1 MSSRMSELRW
11 SIADLADALA
21 EGVRALSEALDRE
34 QAVRGFDLADEID
47 LHPALAESLVSA
59 GFGAHREC
67 RFPAD
72 RTKRKQSEGERC
84 DLVVTHDGR
93 SLRAPDRAPTL
104 FDPDDAMSLDDAFW
118 MEVKTVSQFRESGPN
133 PTYASQLL
141 STVRKDVTK
150 LSKDAGILH
159 AGLLLLLFVE
169 RDEVADHDLTV
180 WQDRCLERGLPIGAP
195 ARRSIP
201 LTDRHGH
208 GVCALALYP
217 VHGL

>member
-1 MSSRMSELRW
+1 MSVPMSHPRW

-21 EGVRALSEALDRE
+21 EGVRAMSEALDRE
-34 QAVRGFDLADEID
+34 QAVRGFDLADEVD
-47 LHPALAESLVSA
+47 LHPPIAAALIAA
-59 GFGAHREC
+59 GYGVHREC

-72 RTKRKQSEGERC
+72 RAKRRQSEGERC
-84 DLVVTHDGR
+84 DVVITHDGR
-93 SLRAPDRAPTL
+93 TLRAPDHPPTL
-104 FDPDDAMSLDDAFW
+104 FDPADAVPLDDAFW

-169 RDEVADHDLTV
+169 RDDVAEHDLNV
-180 WQDRCLERGLPIGAP
+180 WQDRCLQRGLPIGAP

-201 LTDRHGH
+201 ITDRHGH
-208 GVCALALYP
+208 GICALALYP
-217 VHGL
+217 VHRM